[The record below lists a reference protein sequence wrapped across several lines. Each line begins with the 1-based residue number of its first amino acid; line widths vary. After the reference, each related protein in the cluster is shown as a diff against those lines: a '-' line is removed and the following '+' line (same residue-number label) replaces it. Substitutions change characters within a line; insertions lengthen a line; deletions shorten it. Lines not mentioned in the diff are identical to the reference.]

1 MNLNWV
7 EIDPQSRCLRLQDSK
22 TGPQLRPCGKAAF
35 DHLSSLPHEMDSNWV
50 FPSELCDGPIKEIRK
65 FLAWLMKESG
75 VSGVTPHVFRHSY
88 ATVAFELGYSE
99 LIIAGLLG
107 HKLSSVTSRYAH
119 RVDYVLADA
128 ADRVSETILHRLN
141 ANEDSSINSSSISE
155 AA

>member
-1 MNLNWV
+1 
-7 EIDPQSRCLRLQDSK
+7 
-22 TGPQLRPCGKAAF
+22 
-35 DHLSSLPHEMDSNWV
+35 MDANFV

-128 ADRVSETILHRLN
+128 ADRVSETILQRLN
-141 ANEDSSINSSSISE
+141 SGDRSTVEDSEARE